1 MNLFGRKKSLEARYL
16 EIKEQAGQAMAGQ
29 RTDRWPQIRDAAWEL
44 LKDALTQFM
53 SDPKAPIIAHAT
65 AKIAIVPE
73 LASGSWHRVMSIGWT
88 NSAAIAFLDTASGPE
103 SNPQLMA
110 ALAKDLYRRAEMT
123 AYAAHR
129 ADVPMAAGVLAE
141 QITSL
146 RLGERALWRSI
157 MAMASRST
165 ADLEHMAGIMSTRML
180 LAQTSAGFGG
190 LEFRGKPEELNGW
203 LEESVRREFAA
214 SDQDR
219 RGGRV
224 AMSTGVA
231 SPLEAIRLSGRSLL
245 YVGGGPHEG
254 VAVLLDASALNDP
267 ARQIASSISLPS
279 VDINSVA
286 REVASLHKAAADRRS
301 RLVSGSVLSRHVEQ
315 LLAWLGD
322 SVWQPI
328 LDRWPELT
336 QRAVTVIPLGEM
348 AQLPLYTATVA
359 GRPVCSVLDL
369 TIAPSARSL
378 VLASEYPAATGQ
390 VFVAADPSS
399 GDDELPYVVDE
410 AKTVAAVYDTEPT
423 IFGEPSAFVPQNGRL
438 RTASGRL
445 SGESAGTELLSR
457 LRGSAVV
464 HLACHGIIAPD
475 APLRSALLLGGT
487 LSLETVLAEDLQP
500 GCTVILSACDLAGIG
515 TDLPGEQLG
524 FPAVLLAGA
533 ARTVVAALWPVPDTP
548 RTVRLMKRFHEEL
561 QNTTPTRA
569 LGTAVGHAFDS
580 GAPASVWAP
589 FTCFGA

>member
-1 MNLFGRKKSLEARYL
+1 MKLFGRKKSLDARYL
-16 EIKEQAGQAMAGQ
+16 ELKEQADQAMAGH
-29 RTDRWPQIRDAAWEL
+29 RSDRWPQIRDTAWEL
-44 LKDALTQFM
+44 LKDALAQFL
-53 SDPKAPIIAHAT
+53 SDPRAPIVAHAT
-65 AKIAIVPE
+65 SKIAIVPE
-73 LASGSWHRVMSIGWT
+73 LASGSWLRVMSIGWS
-88 NSAAIAFLDTASGPE
+88 NSAAIAFLDSASGPE
-103 SNPQLMA
+103 SNPELMA

-129 ADVPMAAGVLAE
+129 ADVPMAAAVLAE

-157 MAMASRST
+157 MAMAARST
-165 ADLEHMAGIMSTRML
+165 ADLEHIAGIMNTRML
-180 LAQTSAGFGG
+180 LAETPAAIGG
-190 LEFRGKPEELNGW
+190 LEFRGRPEELNGW
-203 LEESVRREFAA
+203 LEESVRQEFAA
-214 SDQDR
+214 TDQDR

-254 VAVLLDASALNDP
+254 VAVHLDASALNDP
-267 ARQIASSISLPS
+267 ARPIAGSISLPG
-279 VDINSVA
+279 VDINAVA
-286 REVASLHKAAADRRS
+286 REVTALHKAAADQRS
-301 RLVSGSVLSRHVEQ
+301 GLAEGSVLSRHVEH

-336 QRAVTVIPLGEM
+336 QQPVTVIPLGEF
-348 AQLPLYTATVA
+348 AQLPLYTATVN
-359 GRPVCSVLDL
+359 GRPACSVLDI

-378 VLASEYPAATGQ
+378 VLAGEYPAATGP
-390 VFVAADPSS
+390 VLVAADPSS
-399 GDDELPYVVDE
+399 GTDELPYVVKE
-410 AKTVAAVYDTEPT
+410 AEAVAAVYGIEPI
-423 IFGEPSAFVPQNGRL
+423 IFRPLEDF
-438 RTASGRL
+438 
-445 SGESAGTELLSR
+445 AGTELLSR

-464 HLACHGIIAPD
+464 HLACHGVIAPD
-475 APLRSALLLGGT
+475 EPLKSALLLGGA

-500 GCTVILSACDLAGIG
+500 GCTVVLSACDLAGIG
-515 TDLPGEQLG
+515 TELPGEQVG
-524 FPAVLLAGA
+524 FPGVLLAGA
-533 ARTVVAALWPVPDTP
+533 ARTVVAALWPVLDSP

-561 QNTTPTRA
+561 RHTTPTRA
-569 LGTAVGHAFDS
+569 LGAAVGHAFDA